1 VQQRTAHLLNAKS
14 TYARQLNLHVETKV
28 LIGQKRTPWPDVTDP
43 HTAMAIFV
51 HRPVI
56 VAINE
61 QIKRIETEVRSHLK
75 ENEAYRLL
83 QKMPGIG
90 PILAWSILLE
100 AGDIH
105 RFAKVGNFT
114 SYCRCVQAI
123 KISNGKKKAESNK
136 KNGNPYL
143 AWAFHEAAH
152 TAIRYMEHAR
162 KYYERKSRQRNR
174 MVAMKALSHKIARAS
189 YFILRDH
196 VMFDADKLFKH

>member
-1 VQQRTAHLLNAKS
+1 VQ
-14 TYARQLNLHVETKV
+14 
-28 LIGQKRTPWPDVTDP
+28 G
-43 HTAMAIFV
+43 
-51 HRPVI
+51 
-56 VAINE
+56 
-61 QIKRIETEVRSHLK
+61 
-75 ENEAYRLL
+75 
-83 QKMPGIG
+83 
-90 PILAWSILLE
+90 
-100 AGDIH
+100 
-105 RFAKVGNFT
+105 
-114 SYCRCVQAI
+114 I